1 MKWHINQIKFGTRF
15 EKAYVKFNMKKN
27 AKNNN
32 RRDFLM
38 NVCPTV
44 AMAFLGITVLDSCS
58 SGDDDSDYGY
68 GNGSNNNNNCN
79 GGGNNNTGQGYTVSG
94 TTVTIDLNHAMFST
108 LHSNNW
114 INFTAQN
121 MLILKINSTSYR
133 AFSNTCPHAGSKN
146 SWSYSN
152 NKFSC
157 SAHGGVFDADCNTS
171 NIAQNGSKNG
181 SLKCYTATVNDNSL
195 VINV

>member
-1 MKWHINQIKFGTRF
+1 
-15 EKAYVKFNMKKN
+15 MKKN

-68 GNGSNNNNNCN
+68 GNGSNNNNNSN

-94 TTVTIDLNHAMFST
+94 STVTIDLNHAMFST

-133 AFSNTCPHAGSKN
+133 AFPNTCPHNGNKQ
-146 SWSYSN
+146 WSYSN
-152 NKFSC
+152 NKFVC
-157 SAHGGVFDADCNTS
+157 SRHGYGFDADCNTS
-171 NIAQNGSKNG
+171 KVVQPNSNATSG
-181 SLKCYTATVNDNSL
+181 SLKCYTATVNDSSL

>member
-1 MKWHINQIKFGTRF
+1 
-15 EKAYVKFNMKKN
+15 MKKN

-68 GNGSNNNNNCN
+68 GNGSNNNNNN
-79 GGGNNNTGQGYTVSG
+79 GSGNNNTGQGYTVSG
-94 TTVTIDLNHAMFST
+94 STVTIDLNHAMFST

-114 INFTAQN
+114 INFTDQN
-121 MLILKINSTSYR
+121 MLILKINSSL
-133 AFSNTCPHAGSKN
+133 FIHKSIKPMKKGSKPKIPIKIIILTEN
-146 SWSYSN
+146 
-152 NKFSC
+152 C
-157 SAHGGVFDADCNTS
+157 S
-171 NIAQNGSKNG
+171 IKK
-181 SLKCYTATVNDNSL
+181 LL
-195 VINV
+195 INLSIILCISFGKLF

>member
-1 MKWHINQIKFGTRF
+1 
-15 EKAYVKFNMKKN
+15 MKKN

-68 GNGSNNNNNCN
+68 GNGSNNNNNN
-79 GGGNNNTGQGYTVSG
+79 GSGNNNTGQGYTVSG
-94 TTVTIDLNHAMFST
+94 STVTIDLNHAMFST

-133 AFSNTCPHAGSKN
+133 AFTNRCPHQGQRNA
-146 SWSYSN
+146 WVYEN
-152 NKFSC
+152 NKFKC
-157 SAHGGVFDADCNTS
+157 TSAGGGHNNTYETDCQTAGAGG
-171 NIAQNGSKNG
+171 I
-181 SLKCYTATVNDNSL
+181 LTCYTTSLSDSTLTVTK
-195 VINV
+195 

>member
-1 MKWHINQIKFGTRF
+1 
-15 EKAYVKFNMKKN
+15 MKKT
-27 AKNNN
+27 KNNN

-58 SGDDDSDYGY
+58 SGDDDSDYG
-68 GNGSNNNNNCN
+68 NGSNNNNNGN
-79 GGGNNNTGQGYTVSG
+79 GNSTGTGYTVSG
-94 TTVTIDLNHAMFST
+94 STVTIDLNHAMFST

-121 MLILKINSTSYR
+121 MLILKINSSSYR
-133 AFSNTCPHAGSKN
+133 AFNNSCPHNGN
-146 SWSYSN
+146 TQWSYSN
-152 NKFSC
+152 NKFVC
-157 SAHGGVFDADCNTS
+157 SRHGHGFDADCNTS
-171 NIAQNGSKNG
+171 NVVQPNSNATSG
-181 SLKCYTATVNDNSL
+181 SLKCYTATVNDNNL